1 MSIGLYCDGIKV
13 SRRSVW
19 VSNAFEFSVEWTNK
33 IKNVLNVVASSAT
46 QAECKAIVNKALL
59 VTVAPIL
66 VLSSPV
72 LIMASPRIDSAISDT
87 FTRILRG
94 FDNPGAQAKQESRYI
109 VISQTVKTQAI
120 ADDWAIIES

>member
-1 MSIGLYCDGIKV
+1 MSISLYCDGIKV

-19 VSNAFEFSVEWTNK
+19 VSNAFEFSVAWTNK

-46 QAECKAIVNKALL
+46 
-59 VTVAPIL
+59 
-66 VLSSPV
+66 
-72 LIMASPRIDSAISDT
+72 
-87 FTRILRG
+87 
-94 FDNPGAQAKQESRYI
+94 QAKQESRYI